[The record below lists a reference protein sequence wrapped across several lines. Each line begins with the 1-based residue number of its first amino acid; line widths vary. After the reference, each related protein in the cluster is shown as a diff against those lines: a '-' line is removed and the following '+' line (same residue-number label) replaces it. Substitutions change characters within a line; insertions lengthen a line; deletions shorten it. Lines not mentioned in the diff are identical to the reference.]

1 MEFFKSEFLSLF
13 HNWLPTLLT
22 TLIFC
27 GAFVFYKK
35 YFLESFNYDSS
46 KKGFRQFLLFMI
58 ALCGVI
64 GILIFLPV
72 SEGTRQQLFNLL
84 GIALT
89 ATIALSSTTFV
100 GNAMS

>member
-1 MEFFKSEFLSLF
+1 
-13 HNWLPTLLT
+13 
-22 TLIFC
+22 
-27 GAFVFYKK
+27 
-35 YFLESFNYDSS
+35 
-46 KKGFRQFLLFMI
+46 MI

-89 ATIALSSTTFV
+89 ATIETTLRV
-100 GNAMS
+100 GSQESG